1 MDSVDAPAP
10 SAGVPQH
17 SQPSAASAVTH
28 RVEDIITERW
38 ASSSTI
44 SVTYPAPQVDALAA
58 STDPASPTPAP
69 HPATTSNGASEDI
82 MEHDHNE
89 ASGWDTVHYRR
100 YTTRRLKGELRSE
113 RVSRPHFFVLVRP
126 LNQTSIDDIPKS
138 AITRLIGQTAPS
150 SVAAEHAAFKY
161 IAKANAVRL
170 SIWDKQHLC
179 NLLAQTELTLTLGSP
194 VEGRRI
200 PVEIVDAT
208 HPAEVTSKGVVK
220 IRAEHTEEYI
230 ANHIRCE
237 SANILDF
244 RIMGKTQMLLI
255 TFDTPRP
262 PRRLSLDYEIVPVY
276 EHRPRAL
283 ACYRC
288 HGLGHM
294 AKFCPS
300 QAVCRHCGRSHEEHS
315 QCEETPFCV
324 ACQAAGHI
332 SLDPN
337 CPTRAYKATRVP
349 PPKQSPPAESHHQEQ
364 KTKIVKNSST
374 APKTW
379 TQVAASTTATGSS
392 KVEERLERLEQ
403 AHAVSAGAWSKLQQ
417 QMEHFL
423 QQKLDAMQEQ
433 ITHWIQAS
441 QGARDQ
447 ATVDS
452 RPPERPKE
460 FIEPSLPKGSSLTS
474 SQAPLHPN
482 TATQLCSTTQSAVQG
497 NSSVSESKSP
507 AHTEQVLDTIMQL
520 LEKMNSRM
528 EAIERTME
536 QQEQIINQHK
546 EANENEIAHFKT
558 MVDEC
563 KRNYRRARNRSRE

>member
-1 MDSVDAPAP
+1 MDSVDALAP
-10 SAGVPQH
+10 SAGVPQQ

-28 RVEDIITERW
+28 RVEEIITERW
-38 ASSSTI
+38 ASSSTT

-113 RVSRPHFFVLVRP
+113 R
-126 LNQTSIDDIPKS
+126 
-138 AITRLIGQTAPS
+138 
-150 SVAAEHAAFKY
+150 
-161 IAKANAVRL
+161 
-170 SIWDKQHLC
+170 
-179 NLLAQTELTLTLGSP
+179 TELTLTLGSP

-300 QAVCRHCGRSHEEHS
+300 QAVCRSHEEHS

-452 RPPERPKE
+452 RPPEHPKE

-474 SQAPLHPN
+474 SRAPLHPN

-497 NSSVSESKSP
+497 NSSVSKSKSP
-507 AHTEQVLDTIMQL
+507 AHTELLDTIMQL